1 MAVLT
6 PLMRGS
12 ALTDCFTDECLL
24 QGMLDFE
31 AATALAQ
38 AHCGVI
44 PPSAV
49 AAISAACRAENIDVQ
64 ALGGCGAGGE
74 SGYPTGEAINRAG
87 EEK

>member
-38 AHCGVI
+38 ARCGVI
-44 PPSAV
+44 RHLRS
-49 AAISAACRAENIDVQ
+49 RQFRLHAELKI
-64 ALGGCGAGGE
+64 LTFRRWGGMRRWRGIWL
-74 SGYPTGEAINRAG
+74 SHW
-87 EEK
+87 